1 MATEGRTNKGSL
13 LRSRGMQVLIV
24 CVVVATFAVIYFASR
39 TKAPTYFTSP
49 AKTGNI
55 TSVVQATGVV
65 NPIKTIAIGS
75 QISGKIT
82 KINVDFNSVVKKN
95 ELIAQIDSSVY
106 ENALASAK
114 ADLANAEAAVQS
126 AQAQV
131 GVQQANVATGQANVV
146 KAEAAL
152 NQATLQRD
160 RTVGLFNQGIVS
172 AAQRDTDVATFETDQ
187 AEVASAKAGL
197 AQNQAALKAAEASV
211 NQAKATA
218 LGRQSAVQ
226 TAQTNLSYCNI
237 YAPVDG
243 VIINRAVDVG
253 QTVASSFSAPLLFS
267 EATDLTK
274 MWVYTQTD
282 ESDVGRLKDGD
293 DATFTVDAFPNNV
306 YHGIVQQR
314 RMNPTTVQNVV
325 EYDTIIEFQNTDQK
339 IFPGMTAYV
348 NIPVAS
354 ARNVLEVPNSALRFK
369 PDLTPV
375 QLRQVLAD
383 NGMSDTTGGGGAA
396 SGTASGTGSGAAS
409 GTASG
414 AASGAGGGG
423 RAGGGG
429 GRRGGGGGASAS
441 GDSNRPTTALIWKL
455 DANKKLIP
463 VRVRTG
469 ITDYTYT
476 AITRVLQGSLQPGD
490 DVITG
495 ALVVKSAASGL
506 PGSTGGPRGGR

>member
-1 MATEGRTNKGSL
+1 MANEGRTNNKSL

-24 CVVVATFAVIYFASR
+24 VVVVATFAVIYFASR

-65 NPIKTIAIGS
+65 NPIHTIAIGA
-75 QISGKIT
+75 QISGLIT
-82 KINVDFNSVVKKN
+82 NIKADFNDKVKKGQ
-95 ELIAQIDSSVY
+95 LLAQIDPTVY
-106 ENALASAK
+106 QNALNSAE
-114 ADLANAEAAVQS
+114 ADLANSHATLSS

-131 GVQQANVATGQANVV
+131 GVATANVSTAKANVA

-152 NQATLQRD
+152 NVATLQKD
-160 RTVGLFNQGIVS
+160 RSVGLFNQGIVS
-172 AAQRDTDVATFETDQ
+172 AAQRDTDVATFQTAQ
-187 AEVASAKAGL
+187 ADLASAQAGE
-197 AQNQAALKAAEASV
+197 AQAEASMKSA
-211 NQAKATA
+211 QAQVQQAN
-218 LGRQSAVQ
+218 AVIKEKESSVR
-226 TAQTNLSYCNI
+226 TAQTNLNYCNI
-237 YAPVDG
+237 YAPYDG
-243 VIINRAVDVG
+243 VIVNRAVDLG
-253 QTVASSFSAPLLFS
+253 QTVAASFSTPNMFT
-267 EATDLTK
+267 EATDLGT

-293 DATFTVDAFPNNV
+293 DATFTVDAFPNTV
-306 YHGIVQQR
+306 YHGIVKER
-314 RMNPTTVQNVV
+314 RMNATTVQNVV

-383 NGMSDTTGGGGAA
+383 NGMSDTTGGAG
-396 SGTASGTGSGAAS
+396 

-423 RAGGGG
+423 RAGGGGGQRAGGGG